1 MSLTEPGWADD
12 PNRKGGDR
20 APRLRVPTDEAA
32 ESALLAALA
41 DGDDA
46 VRSTAVETIRR
57 AATGPESLTRRLV
70 AGLYPRLEDEDEAVR
85 RAAHG
90 ALVTIAIE
98 QPRSIPDTGV
108 TVSRLQ
114 SVRDRDIGV
123 PEDRVQ
129 RAIARLTR

>member
-12 PNRKGGDR
+12 PDRDGGAGAAHVR
-20 APRLRVPTDEAA
+20 PPTDEEA

-46 VRSTAVETIRR
+46 VRTIAVETIGR
-57 AATGPESLTRRLV
+57 AATGPGTLTRRLV

-85 RAAHG
+85 GAAHQ

-98 QPRSIPDTGV
+98 QPGSIPDAGV
-108 TVSRLQ
+108 TVSRLEAVQ
-114 SVRDRDIGV
+114 DRGLGV
-123 PEDRVQ
+123 PEDRLQ